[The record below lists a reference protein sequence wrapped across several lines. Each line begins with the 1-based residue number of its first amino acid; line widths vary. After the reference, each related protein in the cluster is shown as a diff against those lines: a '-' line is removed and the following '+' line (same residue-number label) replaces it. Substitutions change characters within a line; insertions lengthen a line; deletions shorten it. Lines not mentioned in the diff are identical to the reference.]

1 ERQIFDQVK
10 DVLGNR
16 GLTVLAVEDNLI
28 NLRMLIHFFKKA
40 SIDVETAGDGVQ
52 CTNKVFSHDPGYYSA
67 IVCDIQMP
75 NKDGYQTTREIREWE
90 RANNYPRTPIIALS
104 ANVMSEGLEKSMEAG
119 FNEYVTKPVNWKILG
134 RMLMDLMEPSKSKPL

>member
-1 ERQIFDQVK
+1 
-10 DVLGNR
+10 
-16 GLTVLAVEDNLI
+16 
-28 NLRMLIHFFKKA
+28 MLIHFFKKA

-67 IVCDIQMP
+67 IVVSFVLYTLSAADAKVTQCDIQMP

-90 RANNYPRTPIIALS
+90 RANNYPRVPIIALS

-119 FNEYVTKPVNWKILG
+119 FNEYVTKPVDWKILG
-134 RMLMDLMEPSKSKPL
+134 RMLMNLMDPNKGD